1 MKNIEE
7 LLPKNICEISGKT
20 IKITSDEFYNFTINK
35 KFNNIGMLSFE
46 IYDASKRNHQSV
58 INAYQFIKYLNE
70 NKVRSINIKASDEL
84 IPVYIDVL
92 NRLNYNGK
100 CNISLYIERMNMN
113 EKEYLPLDLDNSK
126 GKIDI
131 PARRLIWQPKLSK
144 LENVIENSTLNQV
157 KMLKRH
163 ILSISNDISGQYNI
177 DDLNFYDRI
186 LYIYNYIN
194 SLNLDGKD
202 SIYISNL
209 ISVLLNNPVLKVDAK
224 VITGKVDD
232 SDYSIVGI
240 VNSESDNILECA
252 PITNNPFEKK
262 NIEVDK
268 PEILLSKTQNLDS
281 YLYNHYNIDKDSAK
295 KLTKHFDSL
304 RK

>member
-7 LLPKNICEISGKT
+7 LLPKNICELNGKS

-35 KFNNIGMLSFE
+35 KFNNVGMLSFE
-46 IYDASKRNHQSV
+46 IYDSRRRNHQSV
-58 INAYQFIKYLNE
+58 MSTYQFIKYLTE
-70 NKVRSINIKASDEL
+70 NKVKNINIKASDEL

-113 EKEYLPLDLDNSK
+113 EKEHLPLDLDNSK

-177 DDLNFYDRI
+177 DDLNIYDRI

-194 SLNLDGKD
+194 SINLDGKD

-252 PITNNPFEKK
+252 PITNNSFEKT

>member
-7 LLPKNICEISGKT
+7 LLPKNICEINGKK

-70 NKVRSINIKASDEL
+70 NKVKSINIKTSDEL

-113 EKEYLPLDLDNSK
+113 EKEHLPLDLDNSK

-163 ILSISNDISGQYNI
+163 ILVISNDINEKYNI

-194 SLNLDGKD
+194 NLNLDGKD
-202 SIYISNL
+202 SLYISNL
-209 ISVLLNNPVLKVDAK
+209 IGAFLNNHVLKVDAK

-240 VNSESDNILECA
+240 VNGDNLLECT
-252 PITNNPFEKK
+252 PIINNPFEKK

-281 YLYNHYNIDKDSAK
+281 YLYNHYNIDKDSGK
-295 KLTKHFDSL
+295 KLIKHFDSL

>member
-7 LLPKNICEISGKT
+7 LLPKNICEINGKK

-46 IYDASKRNHQSV
+46 IYDASKRNYQSV

-70 NKVRSINIKASDEL
+70 NKVKSINIKASDEL

-113 EKEYLPLDLDNSK
+113 EKEHLPLDLDNSK

-131 PARRLIWQPKLSK
+131 PARRLIWQPKLTK

-177 DDLNFYDRI
+177 DDLNIYDRI

-194 SLNLDGKD
+194 SINLDGKD

-209 ISVLLNNPVLKVDAK
+209 ISALLNNPVLKVDAK

-240 VNSESDNILECA
+240 VNGDNLLECTA
-252 PITNNPFEKK
+252 ITNNPFEKK

-281 YLYNHYNIDKDSAK
+281 YLYNHYNIDKDSEK
-295 KLTKHFDSL
+295 KLIKHFDSL
-304 RK
+304 KK

>member
-7 LLPKNICEISGKT
+7 LLPKNVCEISGKV

-35 KFNNIGMLSFE
+35 KFNNIGMLNFE

-70 NKVRSINIKASDEL
+70 NKVKNININASDEL

-113 EKEYLPLDLDNSK
+113 EKEHLPLDLDNSK
-126 GKIDI
+126 CKIDI
-131 PARRLIWQPKLSK
+131 PARRLIWQPKLTK
-144 LENVIENSTLNQV
+144 LENVIENSTLSQAT
-157 KMLKRH
+157 MLKRN
-163 ILSISNDISGQYNI
+163 ILSISYDRNGQYNI

-194 SLNLDGKD
+194 NLNLDGKD

-209 ISVLLNNPVLKVDAK
+209 IGVLLNNPVLKVDAK

-232 SDYSIVGI
+232 SDYSIIGI
-240 VNSESDNILECA
+240 VNGESENNLE
-252 PITNNPFEKK
+252 
-262 NIEVDK
+262 
-268 PEILLSKTQNLDS
+268 
-281 YLYNHYNIDKDSAK
+281 
-295 KLTKHFDSL
+295 
-304 RK
+304 

>member
-7 LLPKNICEISGKT
+7 LLPKNICEINGKT
-20 IKITSDEFYNFTINK
+20 IKITSDEFYDFTINK
-35 KFNNIGMLSFE
+35 KFNNMGMLSFE
-46 IYDASKRNHQSV
+46 IYDASKRSHQSV

-70 NKVRSINIKASDEL
+70 NKVKSINASDEL

-113 EKEYLPLDLDNSK
+113 EKEHLPLDLDNSK
-126 GKIDI
+126 DKIDI
-131 PARRLIWQPKLSK
+131 PARRLIWQPKLTK
-144 LENVIENSTLNQV
+144 LENVIENSTLSQA

-163 ILSISNDISGQYNI
+163 ILSISNDINEKYNI

-194 SLNLDGKD
+194 NLNLDGKD
-202 SIYISNL
+202 SLYISNL
-209 ISVLLNNPVLKVDAK
+209 ISALLNNPVLKVDAK

-240 VNSESDNILECA
+240 VNSESENILECTA
-252 PITNNPFEKK
+252 ITNNPFEKK

-268 PEILLSKTQNLDS
+268 PEILYFSSQNLDS
-281 YLYNHYNIDKDSAK
+281 YLYSHYNIDKDSEK
-295 KLTKHFDSL
+295 KLIKHFDSL

>member
-46 IYDASKRNHQSV
+46 IYDASKRSHQSV

-70 NKVRSINIKASDEL
+70 NKVKSININASDEL

-100 CNISLYIERMNMN
+100 RNISLYIERMNMS
-113 EKEYLPLDLDNSK
+113 EKEHLPLDLDNSK
-126 GKIDI
+126 SKIDI
-131 PARRLIWQPKLSK
+131 PARRLIWQPKLTK
-144 LENVIENSTLNQV
+144 LENVIENSTLSQA

-163 ILSISNDISGQYNI
+163 ILSISNDINGQYNI
-177 DDLNFYDRI
+177 DDLNLYDRI

-194 SLNLDGKD
+194 NLNLDGKD
-202 SIYISNL
+202 SLYISNL
-209 ISVLLNNPVLKVDAK
+209 ISALLNNPVLKVDAK

-240 VNSESDNILECA
+240 VNSESENILECTA
-252 PITNNPFEKK
+252 ITNNPFEKK

-281 YLYNHYNIDKDSAK
+281 YLYSHYNIDKDSEK
-295 KLTKHFDSL
+295 KLIKHFDSL

>member
-1 MKNIEE
+1 
-7 LLPKNICEISGKT
+7 
-20 IKITSDEFYNFTINK
+20 
-35 KFNNIGMLSFE
+35 MLSFE

-58 INAYQFIKYLNE
+58 INAYQFIKYLTE
-70 NKVRSINIKASDEL
+70 NKVKNINIKASDEL

-100 CNISLYIERMNMN
+100 CNISLYIERMNMS
-113 EKEYLPLDLDNSK
+113 EKEHLPLDLDNSK

-131 PARRLIWQPKLSK
+131 PARRLIWQPKLTK
-144 LENVIENSTLNQV
+144 LENVIENSTLSQA

-163 ILSISNDISGQYNI
+163 ILSISNDINEKYNI

-194 SLNLDGKD
+194 NLNLDGKD
-202 SIYISNL
+202 SLYISNL
-209 ISVLLNNPVLKVDAK
+209 ISALLNNPVLKVDAK

-240 VNSESDNILECA
+240 VNSESENILECTA
-252 PITNNPFEKK
+252 ITNNPFEKK

-281 YLYNHYNIDKDSAK
+281 YLYSHYNIDKDSEK
-295 KLTKHFDSL
+295 KLIKHFDSL

>member
-7 LLPKNICEISGKT
+7 LLPKNICEINGKK

-46 IYDASKRNHQSV
+46 IYDASKRNYQSV

-70 NKVRSINIKASDEL
+70 NKVKSINIKASDEL

-113 EKEYLPLDLDNSK
+113 EKEHLPLDLDNSK

-131 PARRLIWQPKLSK
+131 PARRLIWQPKLTK
-144 LENVIENSTLNQV
+144 LENVIENSTLSQA

-163 ILSISNDISGQYNI
+163 ILSISNDINEKYNI

-194 SLNLDGKD
+194 NLNLDGKD
-202 SIYISNL
+202 SLYISNL
-209 ISVLLNNPVLKVDAK
+209 ISALLNNSVLKVDAK
-224 VITGKVDD
+224 VITGKADD
-232 SDYSIVGI
+232 SDYSIIGI
-240 VNSESDNILECA
+240 VNGESENILECA
-252 PITNNPFEKK
+252 PIINNPFEKK

-268 PEILLSKTQNLDS
+268 PEILLSK
-281 YLYNHYNIDKDSAK
+281 
-295 KLTKHFDSL
+295 
-304 RK
+304 

>member
-7 LLPKNICEISGKT
+7 LLPKNICEINGKT
-20 IKITSDEFYNFTINK
+20 IKITSDEFYDFTINK
-35 KFNNIGMLSFE
+35 KFNNMGMLSFE
-46 IYDASKRNHQSV
+46 IYDASKRSHQSV

-70 NKVRSINIKASDEL
+70 NKVKSININASDEL

-92 NRLNYNGK
+92 NRLNYNEK
-100 CNISLYIERMNMN
+100 CNISLYIERMNMS
-113 EKEYLPLDLDNSK
+113 EKEHLPLDLDNSK

-131 PARRLIWQPKLSK
+131 PARRLIWQPKLTK
-144 LENVIENSTLNQV
+144 LENVIENSTLSQA

-163 ILSISNDISGQYNI
+163 ILSISNDINEKYNI

-194 SLNLDGKD
+194 NLNLDGKD
-202 SIYISNL
+202 SLYISNL
-209 ISVLLNNPVLKVDAK
+209 ISALLNNPVLKVDAK

-240 VNSESDNILECA
+240 VNSESENILECTA
-252 PITNNPFEKK
+252 ITNNPFEKK

-281 YLYNHYNIDKDSAK
+281 YLYSHYNIDKDSEK
-295 KLTKHFDSL
+295 KLIKHFDSL

>member
-7 LLPKNICEISGKT
+7 LLPKNICEINGKK

-46 IYDASKRNHQSV
+46 IYDASKRNYQSV

-70 NKVRSINIKASDEL
+70 NKVKSINIKASDEL

-113 EKEYLPLDLDNSK
+113 EKEHLPLDLDNSK

-177 DDLNFYDRI
+177 DDLNIYDRI

-194 SLNLDGKD
+194 SINLDGKD

-209 ISVLLNNPVLKVDAK
+209 ISALLNNPVLKVDAK

-240 VNSESDNILECA
+240 VNGDNLLECTA
-252 PITNNPFEKK
+252 ITNNPFEKK

-281 YLYNHYNIDKDSAK
+281 YLYNHYNIDKDSEK
-295 KLTKHFDSL
+295 KLIKHFDSL

>member
-7 LLPKNICEISGKT
+7 LLPKNICDLNGKS

-35 KFNNIGMLSFE
+35 KFNNVGMLSFE
-46 IYDASKRNHQSV
+46 IYDSRRRNHQSV
-58 INAYQFIKYLNE
+58 MSTYQFIKYLTE
-70 NKVRSINIKASDEL
+70 NKVKSINIKASDEL

-113 EKEYLPLDLDNSK
+113 EKEHLPLDLDNSK
-126 GKIDI
+126 CKIDI
-131 PARRLIWQPKLSK
+131 PARRLIWQPKLTK
-144 LENVIENSTLNQV
+144 LENVIENSKLSKA

-163 ILSISNDISGQYNI
+163 ILSISNDINGQYNI

-194 SLNLDGKD
+194 SINLDGKD

-209 ISVLLNNPVLKVDAK
+209 ISALLNNPVLKVDAK

-252 PITNNPFEKK
+252 SITNNPFEKK

-281 YLYNHYNIDKDSAK
+281 YLYSHYNIDKDSEK

>member
-7 LLPKNICEISGKT
+7 LLPKNICEINGKT
-20 IKITSDEFYNFTINK
+20 IKITSDEFYDFTINK
-35 KFNNIGMLSFE
+35 KFNNMGMLSFE
-46 IYDASKRNHQSV
+46 IYDASKRSHQSV

-70 NKVRSINIKASDEL
+70 NKVKSINASDEL

-113 EKEYLPLDLDNSK
+113 EKEHLPLDLDNSK
-126 GKIDI
+126 DKIDI
-131 PARRLIWQPKLSK
+131 PARRLIWQPKLTK
-144 LENVIENSTLNQV
+144 LENVIENSTLSQA

-163 ILSISNDISGQYNI
+163 ILSISNDINEKYNI

-194 SLNLDGKD
+194 NLNLDGKD
-202 SIYISNL
+202 SLYISNL
-209 ISVLLNNPVLKVDAK
+209 ISALLNNPVLKVDAK

-240 VNSESDNILECA
+240 VNSESENILECTA
-252 PITNNPFEKK
+252 ITNNPFEKK

-281 YLYNHYNIDKDSAK
+281 YLYSHYNIDKDSEK
-295 KLTKHFDSL
+295 KLIKHFDSL

>member
-7 LLPKNICEISGKT
+7 LLPKNICEINGKK

-46 IYDASKRNHQSV
+46 IYDASKRNYQSV

-70 NKVRSINIKASDEL
+70 NKVKSINIKASDEL

-113 EKEYLPLDLDNSK
+113 EKEHLPLDLDNSK

-163 ILSISNDISGQYNI
+163 ILSISNDINGQYNI

-186 LYIYNYIN
+186 LYVYNYIN
-194 SLNLDGKD
+194 NLNLDGKD
-202 SIYISNL
+202 SIYIKFNKCTS
-209 ISVLLNNPVLKVDAK
+209 
-224 VITGKVDD
+224 
-232 SDYSIVGI
+232 
-240 VNSESDNILECA
+240 
-252 PITNNPFEKK
+252 
-262 NIEVDK
+262 
-268 PEILLSKTQNLDS
+268 
-281 YLYNHYNIDKDSAK
+281 
-295 KLTKHFDSL
+295 
-304 RK
+304 

>member
-7 LLPKNICEISGKT
+7 LLPKNICEVNGKT

-46 IYDASKRNHQSV
+46 IYDSRRRNHQSV
-58 INAYQFIKYLNE
+58 MSTYQFIKYLIQ
-70 NKVRSINIKASDEL
+70 NKVKSININASDEL

-113 EKEYLPLDLDNSK
+113 EKEHLPLDLENSK

-186 LYIYNYIN
+186 LYIYNYMN
-194 SLNLDGKD
+194 SINLDDKD

-209 ISVLLNNPVLKVDAK
+209 ISALLNNPVLKVDAK
-224 VITGKVDD
+224 VITGKVND

-240 VNSESDNILECA
+240 VNSESENILECA
-252 PITNNPFEKK
+252 PIINNPFEKK

-281 YLYNHYNIDKDSAK
+281 YLYNHYNIDKDSEK

>member
-7 LLPKNICEISGKT
+7 LLPKNICEINGKT
-20 IKITSDEFYNFTINK
+20 IKITSDEFYDFTINK
-35 KFNNIGMLSFE
+35 KFNNMGMLSFE
-46 IYDASKRNHQSV
+46 IYDASKRSHQSV

-70 NKVRSINIKASDEL
+70 NKVKSININASDEL

-92 NRLNYNGK
+92 NRLNYNEK
-100 CNISLYIERMNMN
+100 CNISLYIERMNMS
-113 EKEYLPLDLDNSK
+113 EKEHLPLDLDNSK

-131 PARRLIWQPKLSK
+131 PARRLIWQPKLTK
-144 LENVIENSTLNQV
+144 LENVIENSTLSQA

-163 ILSISNDISGQYNI
+163 ILSISNDINEKYNI

-194 SLNLDGKD
+194 NLNLDGKD
-202 SIYISNL
+202 SLYISNL
-209 ISVLLNNPVLKVDAK
+209 ISALLNNPVLKVDAK

-240 VNSESDNILECA
+240 VNSESENILECTA
-252 PITNNPFEKK
+252 ITNNSFEKK

-281 YLYNHYNIDKDSAK
+281 YLYSHYNIDKDSEK
-295 KLTKHFDSL
+295 KLIKHFDSL

>member
-7 LLPKNICEISGKT
+7 LLPKNICEVNDKIV
-20 IKITSDEFYNFTINK
+20 KITSDEFYNFTINK
-35 KFNNIGMLSFE
+35 KFNNIGMLNFE

-70 NKVRSINIKASDEL
+70 NKVKSINIKASDEL

-113 EKEYLPLDLDNSK
+113 EKEHLPLDLDNSK

-177 DDLNFYDRI
+177 DDLNIYDRI

-194 SLNLDGKD
+194 SINLDGKD

-209 ISVLLNNPVLKVDAK
+209 ISALLNNPVLKVDAK

-240 VNSESDNILECA
+240 VNGDNLLECTA
-252 PITNNPFEKK
+252 ITNNPFEKK

-281 YLYNHYNIDKDSAK
+281 YLYNHYNIDKDSEK
-295 KLTKHFDSL
+295 KLIKHFDSL